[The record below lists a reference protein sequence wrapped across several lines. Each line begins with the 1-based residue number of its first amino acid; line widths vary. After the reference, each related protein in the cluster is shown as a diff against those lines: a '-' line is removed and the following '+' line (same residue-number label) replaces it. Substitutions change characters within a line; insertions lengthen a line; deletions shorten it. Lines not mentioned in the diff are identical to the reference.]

1 MEKGSEILKK
11 VEGKTVKEKN
21 SVFAKI
27 MKRNEMPVL
36 IATILLCVVFT
47 IFSSSFLSAYNI
59 FNVTR
64 TAALYMFVALSQT
77 MVMIVGGMNV
87 SLGYIG
93 ALSVVTCGYCMQEL
107 HMNSF
112 VTIVLAL
119 LVGVI
124 CGLINGLIIIKLH
137 INSFVA
143 TLATQ
148 FIFKGLVT
156 GISEGYPYTEINKG
170 FTFVGRN
177 KFLGLPL
184 MLYLAVAALV
194 VVWYIFRYTVLGRK
208 LLATGGNEKAA
219 KMAAVNTENMML
231 IANILS
237 GLFAAIAGIC
247 AVSMNGAAQPTT
259 GSDWMIYSFA
269 VSVIG
274 GTALAGGVICPIGI
288 VIAGIMIVI
297 IKNGLIMLNANV
309 YYEQTYLGLILLV
322 AVSLASLSA
331 LFQELKRRRAF
342 AREHTI
348 EKK

>member
-1 MEKGSEILKK
+1 MR
-11 VEGKTVKEKN
+11 EKN
-21 SVFAKI
+21 TVLNKV
-27 MKRNEMPVL
+27 MRRNEMPVL
-36 IATILLCVVFT
+36 IATLILCAVFS

-77 MVMIVGGMNV
+77 MVMLVGGMNV
-87 SLGYIG
+87 ALGYIG

-112 VTIVLAL
+112 TTIILAL
-119 LVGVI
+119 LVSVI
-124 CGLINGLIIIKLH
+124 CGLLNGLIIIKLR

-156 GISEGYPYTEINKG
+156 GISEGYPYTEINDG
-170 FTFVGRN
+170 FTILGRN

-184 MLYLAVAALV
+184 MLYLAAVTLV
-194 VVWYIFRYTVLGRK
+194 IVWYIFRYTVLGRK
-208 LLATGGNEKAA
+208 ILATGGNEKAA
-219 KMAAVNTENMML
+219 SMAAVNTKNMTL
-231 IANILS
+231 VANILS
-237 GLFAAIAGIC
+237 GLFAGIAGIC

-274 GTALAGGVICPIGI
+274 GTALAGGVICPVGIG
-288 VIAGIMIVI
+288 IAGIMIVI

-322 AVSLASLSA
+322 AVSLASLSE

-342 AREHTI
+342 AKSHQKGETT
-348 EKK
+348 K